1 MPASVC
7 LTRKIRARAAGNG
20 AAKHEWKNSFDNYTC
35 QNLSLCLF
43 LVAKNKSWRCAV
55 WAVQFFNANSTH
67 PSCLQ
72 DFFGDAS

>member
-1 MPASVC
+1 MEQQNMSG
-7 LTRKIRARAAGNG
+7 KIPLIIILANI
-20 AAKHEWKNSFDNYTC
+20 
-35 QNLSLCLF
+35 SLFLF

>member
-1 MPASVC
+1 MPARVC
-7 LTRKIRARAAGNG
+7 LTSKIRARGWKWSST
-20 AAKHEWKNSFDNYTC
+20 KHEWKNSFDNYT
-35 QNLSLCLF
+35 LF
-43 LVAKNKSWRCAV
+43 LVAKINSWRCAV